1 MGPNCCDLNVTMD
14 MCAFTHEHPGTRRC
28 TSHPCTLTISLHGCL
43 SRQTADNQSQERHN
57 RVYHKLS
64 VTSSM
69 RTNARMAPYVTQT
82 GRSNRRVTAREVL
95 TDHQHRAQQ
104 KVRDLGDGGSSSI
117 NLCVLVML
125 GALRRDLNT
134 SELHCTSGLHRLGV
148 LVELIETSRS
158 LQPILHTDLCLLQ
171 GGSEC
176 MASVP
181 LPVWRDVRI
190 EWHDMT
196 LRVIT
201 LHKNTRH
208 SIPFHGLAWPGLAWP
223 GLA

>member
-1 MGPNCCDLNVTMD
+1 MENN
-14 MCAFTHEHPGTRRC
+14 
-28 TSHPCTLTISLHGCL
+28 
-43 SRQTADNQSQERHN
+43 
-57 RVYHKLS
+57 
-64 VTSSM
+64 
-69 RTNARMAPYVTQT
+69 RMAPYVTQT

-134 SELHCTSGLHRLGV
+134 SQLHCTSGLHRLGV

-158 LQPILHTDLCLLQ
+158 LQPILRTDLCLVQ
-171 GGSEC
+171 GSQSAR
-176 MASVP
+176 ASVP
-181 LPVWRDVRI
+181 FPVSRDVRI

-196 LRVIT
+196 LHYTKIRD
-201 LHKNTRH
+201 NPFH
-208 SIPFHGLAWPGLAWP
+208 SIPFHSIPFHSIPFHSIPFHSIPFHSIPFHSIPLHSTPLHSTPLHSIPWPGLA
-223 GLA
+223 